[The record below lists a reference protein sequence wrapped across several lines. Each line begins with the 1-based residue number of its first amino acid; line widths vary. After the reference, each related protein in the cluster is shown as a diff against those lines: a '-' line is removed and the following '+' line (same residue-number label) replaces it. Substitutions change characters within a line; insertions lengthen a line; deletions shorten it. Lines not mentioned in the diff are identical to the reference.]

1 MSWRSDKVFTR
12 DFTSYGVHDQ
22 STERVGVKNGY
33 LGFDWVFVERGD
45 NKVSFK
51 ANCLT
56 SDEKIVDSCNS
67 MESGK
72 TSNKN

>member
-1 MSWRSDKVFTR
+1 MSWRGGKVFAR
-12 DFTSYGVHDQ
+12 DFTSNGVHDK

-33 LGFDWVFVERGD
+33 LGFDLGFVEGGD

-51 ANCLT
+51 TNFLT